1 MYEAML
7 LGVRYHISA
16 FTNVA
21 QHVAQQV
28 SHLVTYYVARKK
40 TSKGIGYS
48 LSKLKEETGIGFLR
62 LMDRKRQADGCYK
75 THVSQT

>member
-1 MYEAML
+1 MYESML

-28 SHLVTYYVARKK
+28 SYLVTYYVARKK

-48 LSKLKEETGIGFLR
+48 LSKLKE
-62 LMDRKRQADGCYK
+62 ADGCYK

>member
-21 QHVAQQV
+21 QQV
-28 SHLVTYYVARKK
+28 SYLVTYYVARKK